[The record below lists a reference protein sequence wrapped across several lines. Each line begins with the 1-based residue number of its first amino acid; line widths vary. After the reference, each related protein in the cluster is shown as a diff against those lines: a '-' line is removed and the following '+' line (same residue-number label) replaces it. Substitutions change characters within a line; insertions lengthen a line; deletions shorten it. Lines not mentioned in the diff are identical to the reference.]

1 MRKWLFVPL
10 LILVL
15 GLSLV
20 SAQETSQDPAPQQG
34 PEPVSNLLI
43 VHVNMNVP
51 LKAGTPMGYPLE
63 LVENIKHGNPVT
75 KLTVSKTPEGQ
86 YYVTV
91 RFAFRGIDAF
101 HEWFQEES
109 TRQLFQQFQQEAKDV
124 QMDIVGSFNPYDVAR
139 R

>member
-1 MRKWLFVPL
+1 MRKIL
-10 LILVL
+10 LISLSVFALGTGLVL
-15 GLSLV
+15 
-20 SAQETSQDPAPQQG
+20 AQESSRETTTE

-43 VHVNMNVP
+43 VHVNMSVQQIS
-51 LKAGTPMGYPLE
+51 GTPMGYPIE

-75 KLTVSKTPEGQ
+75 KLTVSKSPDGQ

-109 TRQLFQQFQQEAKDV
+109 TRQLFQQFEQEAKNV

>member
-15 GLSLV
+15 GISV
-20 SAQETSQDPAPQQG
+20 VAAQETSQDPAPQQG

-43 VHVNMNVP
+43 VHVNMIVP
-51 LKAGTPMGYPLE
+51 VKSGTPMGYPIE
-63 LVENIKHGNPVT
+63 LVENIKSKNPVT
-75 KLTVSKTPEGQ
+75 KLEISNTVEGQ
-86 YYVTV
+86 YLVTV

-101 HEWFQEES
+101 HKWFQEES
-109 TRQLFQQFQQEAKDV
+109 TRQLFRQFQQEAKDV
-124 QMDIVGSFNPYDVAR
+124 RMDIVGSFNPYDVAR